1 MTADISGCL
10 IMIPM
15 SASIMQPTQK
25 LKIQII
31 MIEFTSQISADGL
44 DSLVMETRKLTLQ
57 IFILQMAK
65 RCLKLL
71 VFMPQHQ
78 TLVMKFMW

>member
-44 DSLVMETRKLTLQ
+44 DSLVMETRKL
-57 IFILQMAK
+57 IFANLYTANGDEV
-65 RCLKLL
+65 LEA
-71 VFMPQHQ
+71 VGFMPQHQ
-78 TLVMKFMW
+78 TLAMKFMW

>member
-10 IMIPM
+10 IMIPT

-44 DSLVMETRKLTLQ
+44 DSLVMETRKLILP
-57 IFILQMAK
+57 IFILQMVT

-78 TLVMKFMW
+78 TLAMKFMW